1 MDELLLSDEELF
13 ELYAES
19 GQLPNHTQLVAQAQL
34 DKADQHYR
42 QKIRELFERIEA
54 NSETHF
60 HSYYGVKVRL
70 HKWQSLKS
78 EYLEDK

>member
-1 MDELLLSDEELF
+1 MDELLLSDEEIERICRECYPDF
-13 ELYAES
+13 SAE
-19 GQLPNHTQLVAQAQL
+19 L
-34 DKADQHYR
+34 DKVHQHYR
-42 QKIRELFERIEA
+42 RKIRELFERIEA